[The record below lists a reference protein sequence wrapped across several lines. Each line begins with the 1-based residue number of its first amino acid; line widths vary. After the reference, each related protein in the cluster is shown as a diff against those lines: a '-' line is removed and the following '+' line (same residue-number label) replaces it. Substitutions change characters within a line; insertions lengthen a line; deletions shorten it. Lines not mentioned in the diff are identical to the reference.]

1 MTTTFELDR
10 QSLLVLDKI
19 LAGTTDQDLSRPTPC
34 EGWNLAEL
42 LRHQVSENH
51 AFAEAVRRGEA
62 ADWDA
67 GRLGEHAYAAYAASV
82 DDFLAAFG
90 EEGALQRQLKIHEN
104 GPFVAEIAAA
114 MHLVDTV
121 VHGWDLAKTFG
132 VPYEPVPEAVHAA
145 LAFAG
150 MVPTDPGERA
160 VSGAFGALVEVPEG
174 ADELDRLIGLLGR
187 DPGWK
192 LS

>member
-1 MTTTFELDR
+1 MTTFELDR
-10 QSLLVLDKI
+10 QSLLVLDK
-19 LAGTTDQDLSRPTPC
+19 LVAATTDQDLSRPTPC
-34 EGWNLAEL
+34 AGWTLADL

-62 ADWDA
+62 NDWDA
-67 GRLGEHAYAAYAASV
+67 GRLGEDAYASYAASV

-90 EEGALQRQLKIHEN
+90 EDGALRRPVKIHEN
-104 GPFVAEIAAA
+104 GPFPAEIAAA

-121 VHGWDLAKTFG
+121 VHGWDLAKTIG

-145 LAFAG
+145 LEFAAV
-150 MVPTDPGERA
+150 VPTDPAERA
-160 VSGAFGALVEVPEG
+160 VSGVFGPLIEVPDS

-187 DPGWK
+187 DPGCS

>member
-1 MTTTFELDR
+1 MTTFELDR
-10 QSLLVLDKI
+10 QSLLGLDKI
-19 LAGTTDQDLSRPTPC
+19 VAGTTDQDLSRPTPC
-34 EGWNLAEL
+34 AGWTLADL

-51 AFAEAVRRGEA
+51 AFAEALRRGEA

-67 GRLGEHAYAAYAASV
+67 GRLGEDAYASYAASV
-82 DDFLAAFG
+82 DDFLTAYG
-90 EEGALQRQLKIHEN
+90 EEGALRRQVKIHEI
-104 GPFVAEIAAA
+104 GPFAAEIAAA

-132 VPYEPVPEAVHAA
+132 VAYEPVPEAVTAA
-145 LAFAG
+145 LGFAA
-150 MVPTDPGERA
+150 MVPTDPAERA

-174 ADELDRLIGLLGR
+174 AAELDRLIALLGR
-187 DPGWK
+187 DPGWQ

>member
-1 MTTTFELDR
+1 MTTFELDR

-19 LAGTTDQDLSRPTPC
+19 VAGATETDLSRPTPC
-34 EGWNLAEL
+34 EGWTLADL

-51 AFAEAVRRGEA
+51 AFAEALRRGEA

-67 GRLGEHAYAAYAASV
+67 GRLGEDAYTSYAASV
-82 DDFLAAFG
+82 DDFLAAYG
-90 EEGALQRQLKIHEN
+90 EDSALRRQVKIHEI
-104 GPFVAEIAAA
+104 GPFAAEIAAA

-132 VPYEPVPEAVHAA
+132 VAYEPVPEAVTAA
-145 LAFAG
+145 LGFAA
-150 MVPTDPGERA
+150 MVPTDPDERA

-187 DPGWK
+187 DPAWK